1 MGETGTVRTF
11 LAVEFDQD
19 LKRQVARAQDDLKQQ
34 IEGSNFPGVRLSWVQ
49 PHLVHLTIKFL
60 GDVDASLIESMG
72 HALGDVLRHHQ
83 PLSIPLGR
91 LGVFPHVREPRVL
104 WIGPPREWEEGED
117 AKRLAR
123 LHQAVDGCCATFGC
137 KPEER
142 VFAPHLTLARIKAR
156 IKEGALRFG
165 SLLAKTGMLDRSL
178 LVGVVPVRSLSLI
191 KSELTPSGPIYTRL
205 REVRVGNVTEL

>member
-1 MGETGTVRTF
+1 MGETGRIRTF

-19 LKRQVARAQDDLKQQ
+19 LKRQIARAQEELKRR
-34 IEGSNFPGVRLSWVQ
+34 IEPDNFPTIRLSWVQ

-60 GDVDASLIESMG
+60 GDVDASLVESMS

-83 PLSIPLGR
+83 PLVIPLGR
-91 LGVFPHVREPRVL
+91 LGVFPHAREPRVL

-117 AKRLAR
+117 AARLAS

-142 VFAPHLTLARIKAR
+142 VFAPHLTLARIK
-156 IKEGALRFG
+156 EGALRFG
-165 SLLAKTGMLDRSL
+165 SLLAQSGVLDRSL
-178 LVGVVPVRSLSLI
+178 SMGAVPVRSIALI
-191 KSELTPSGPIYTRL
+191 KSELRPSGPIYTRL
-205 REVRVGNVTEL
+205 YEVRVGNVTEL